1 MNITKYIEEILVDR
15 FAQFGFKY
23 EKSDF
28 NWTFIREIGGV
39 KEYIEIEKSEWY
51 KNAIRC
57 EYRKGT
63 SSRNTIAF
71 LRDRIEQVHV
81 YSDETTL
88 REELESIVEV
98 TEKFAMDWFETIKVG
113 VKSSPDNFLGSE
125 WNITIQSFIS
135 ENNIDL
141 NNPQSILT
149 LDNLLKKEI
158 SREDIYSVSYCFGEI
173 TRHHLGGEWDVHSE
187 DGPFIKNIAGS
198 KEMTLKPYNLV
209 MKTMVAPNELSLMYF
224 FEIFKNAA
232 NEMN

>member
-28 NWTFIREIGGV
+28 NWTFIRENGGV

-125 WNITIQSFIS
+125 
-135 ENNIDL
+135 
-141 NNPQSILT
+141 
-149 LDNLLKKEI
+149 
-158 SREDIYSVSYCFGEI
+158 
-173 TRHHLGGEWDVHSE
+173 
-187 DGPFIKNIAGS
+187 
-198 KEMTLKPYNLV
+198 
-209 MKTMVAPNELSLMYF
+209 
-224 FEIFKNAA
+224 
-232 NEMN
+232 

>member
-158 SREDIYSVSYCFGEI
+158 SREDIYSASYCFGKI
-173 TRHHLGGEWDVHSE
+173 IRHHLGGEWDVHSE

-224 FEIFKNAA
+224 F
-232 NEMN
+232 